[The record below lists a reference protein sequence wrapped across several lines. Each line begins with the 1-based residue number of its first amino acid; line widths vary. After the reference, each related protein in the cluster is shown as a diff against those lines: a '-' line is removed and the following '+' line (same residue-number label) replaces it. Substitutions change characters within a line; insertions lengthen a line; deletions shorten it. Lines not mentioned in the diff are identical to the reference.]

1 MLNFR
6 VAKNKFYSILYDQN
20 LAADTH
26 LIKSAHNKTAQ
37 LLWLLMNLQH
47 SHVNSRSINT
57 RLNGVT

>member
-37 LLWLLMNLQH
+37 LL
-47 SHVNSRSINT
+47 
-57 RLNGVT
+57 